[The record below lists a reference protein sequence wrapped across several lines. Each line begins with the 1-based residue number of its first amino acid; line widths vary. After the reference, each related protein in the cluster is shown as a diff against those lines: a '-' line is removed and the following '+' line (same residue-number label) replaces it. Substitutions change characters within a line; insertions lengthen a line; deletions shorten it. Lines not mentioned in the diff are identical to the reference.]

1 MKPVSV
7 IGRVLALMVTLAL
20 PAPASADDA
29 AEPVCRNCEQ
39 VAAFYAAR
47 EERLAWTGWGHTAR
61 YLALIEAIRDAETH
75 GLNPQDYHLVRL
87 LAGNPY
93 WPDRAL
99 DEIATDAY
107 LSLAAHLEFGRLD
120 PVSVVPSWNAAHPET
135 DLGIYLESALSSG
148 AVRASLEALA
158 PSNREYQALRDALVL
173 YRALAETGP
182 FPTIEDGPLLR
193 PGDTDPRV
201 PSLRARLIPA
211 LPALPEDAEAGE
223 GEGDAPDE
231 APDPDL
237 YDEALAD
244 AVRAFQARSA
254 LEADGLVGGRTLAM
268 LNMTPAERIDRLRVN
283 LERWRWLPH
292 DFGRRHIRVNIAG
305 FKLEAFGE
313 NGIEQR
319 HKVIIGCT
327 YRRTPVFSG
336 AITYLVLNPWWETP
350 HSLAVRD
357 KLPSFRRDPDRVER
371 LGFQV
376 LDRDGQEVDPETIDW
391 DEVSASDF
399 PYRLRQAPGP
409 LNALGQV
416 KFIFPNPHSV
426 YLHDTPDQEL
436 FEHTRRDFSS
446 GCIRVHDAVGLA
458 GWVLA
463 ETPDW
468 SAASIAEVLDSGP
481 ETPVA
486 LTERLPVHILYFTI
500 EMAPGGGLRFLDDLY
515 ERDGGVLAALDE
527 GPPPLE

>member
-7 IGRVLALMVTLAL
+7 IGRILALAIALTLS
-20 PAPASADDA
+20 APVSADDT
-29 AEPVCRNCEQ
+29 AEPTCRNCEQ

-47 EERLAWTGWGHTAR
+47 EERLAWTGWGHAAR

-75 GLNPQDYHLVRL
+75 GLVPADYHLDRL

-99 DEIATDAY
+99 DETATDAY
-107 LSLAAHLEFGRLD
+107 LSLASHLEFGRLD
-120 PVSVVPSWNAAHPET
+120 PVSVVPSWNARHPET
-135 DLGIYLESALSSG
+135 DLGVYLESALSSG

-158 PSNREYQALRDALVL
+158 PSNREYQALRYALAL
-173 YRALAETGP
+173 YRTLAEAEP
-182 FPTIEDGPLLR
+182 WPTIEDGPLLR
-193 PGDTDPRV
+193 PGDIDPRV
-201 PSLRARLIPA
+201 PSLRARLIPS
-211 LPALPEDAEAGE
+211 LPSLPEDAEGGQGE
-223 GEGDAPDE
+223 DDAPD
-231 APDPDL
+231 APDREL

-244 AVRAFQARSA
+244 AVRAFQTRAA

-313 NGIEQR
+313 EGIERR

-357 KLPSFRRDPDRVER
+357 KLPAFRRDPGRVRR

-376 LDRDGQEVDPETIDW
+376 LDEDGQEVDPDTIDW
-391 DEVSASDF
+391 DEVSARDF

-409 LNALGQV
+409 LNALGRV
-416 KFIFPNPHSV
+416 KLIFPNPHSV

-458 GWVLA
+458 GWALS

-468 SAASIAEVLDSGP
+468 GEAEIAEVLESGV
-481 ETPVA
+481 ETAVPLA
-486 LTERLPVHILYFTI
+486 ERVPVHVLYFTI
-500 EMAPGGGLRFLDDLY
+500 EPAPGGGLRFLDDLY

>member
-1 MKPVSV
+1 
-7 IGRVLALMVTLAL
+7 MVL
-20 PAPASADDA
+20 PAPAFAADA
-29 AEPVCRNCEQ
+29 AQACRGCEQ

-47 EERLAWTGWGHTAR
+47 GERLAWTGRGHAAR
-61 YLALIEAIRDAETH
+61 YLALIEAIRDAQTH
-75 GLNPQDYHLVRL
+75 GLNAQDYHLERL

-93 WPDRAL
+93 WPNRAL

-107 LSLAAHLEFGRLD
+107 LTLAAHIEFGRLD
-120 PVSVVPSWNAAHPET
+120 PVSVEPSWSAGHPET
-135 DLGIYLESALSSG
+135 DLGAYLETALSSG

-158 PSNREYQALRDALVL
+158 PANREYQALRDALAL
-173 YRALAETGP
+173 YRALAEAGP
-182 FPTIEDGPLLR
+182 WPVIEDGPLLR

-201 PSLRARLIPA
+201 PALRARLIPS
-211 LPALPEDAEAGE
+211 LPTLPGGE
-223 GEGDAPDE
+223 GEGDEVGQGEAGAPE
-231 APDPDL
+231 AGDPNL
-237 YDEALAD
+237 YDPALAE

-254 LEADGLVGGRTLAM
+254 LEADGLVGGRTLTM
-268 LNMTPAERIDRLRVN
+268 LNMDPAERIDRLRVN

-292 DFGRRHIRVNIAG
+292 DLGRRHIRVNIAG
-305 FKLEAFGE
+305 FKLEAWGE
-313 NGIEQR
+313 NGIERR
-319 HKVIIGCT
+319 HDVIIGCT

-357 KLPSFRRDPDRVER
+357 KLPAFRRDPDRVER
-371 LGFQV
+371 FGFQV
-376 LDRDGQEVDPETIDW
+376 LDQDGQEVDPEMIDW
-391 DEVSASDF
+391 DEVTASEF

-409 LNALGQV
+409 LNALGRV

-426 YLHDTPDQEL
+426 YLHDTPDQAL

-458 GWVLA
+458 GWALA

-468 SAASIAEVLDSGP
+468 SAEGIAEVLETGV
-481 ETPVA
+481 ETPIPLA
-486 LTERLPVHILYFTI
+486 ERVPVHVLYFTV
-500 EMAPGGGLRFLDDLY
+500 EPAPGGGLRFLDDLY

>member
-1 MKPVSV
+1 MRDLTV
-7 IGRVLALMVTLAL
+7 IGRSLALAAVLAFQ
-20 PAPASADDA
+20 APALAQEARPDCHS
-29 AEPVCRNCEQ
+29 CEQ
-39 VAAFYAAR
+39 VAVFYEAR
-47 EERLAWTGWGHTAR
+47 GDLLAWTGPGHAAR
-61 YLALIEAIRDAETH
+61 YLALIEAIRDADSH
-75 GLNPQDYHLVRL
+75 GLDPQDYHLDWL
-87 LAGNPY
+87 TAGNPY
-93 WPDRAL
+93 RSDRAL
-99 DEIATDAY
+99 DEVATDAY
-107 LSLAAHLEFGRLD
+107 LMLAAHLEFGRLD
-120 PVSVVPSWNAAHPET
+120 PVTVEPNWSAAHPET
-135 DLGIYLESALSSG
+135 DLAAYLETALSSG
-148 AVRASLEALA
+148 SVRASLEALA
-158 PSNREYQALRDALVL
+158 PSNREYQALRDALAL

-182 FPTIEDGPLLR
+182 WPAIEDGPLLH

-211 LPALPEDAEAGE
+211 LPTLPEEEADARSA
-223 GEGDAPDE
+223 DAPD
-231 APDPDL
+231 PQL
-237 YDEALAD
+237 YDEALAE

-268 LNMTPAERIDRLRVN
+268 LNMTPDERIDRLRVN

-313 NGIEQR
+313 NGIERR

-357 KLPSFRRDPDRVER
+357 KLPSFRRDPGRVER

-376 LDRDGQEVDPETIDW
+376 LDEDGQEVDPNTIDW

-426 YLHDTPDQEL
+426 YLHDTPDQDL
-436 FEHTRRDFSS
+436 FEHTRRAFSS
-446 GCIRVHDAVGLA
+446 GCIRVHDAVSLA
-458 GWVLA
+458 GWALS

-468 SAASIAEVLDSGP
+468 TEAEIAEVLEGGL
-481 ETPVA
+481 ETPVPLA
-486 LTERLPVHILYFTI
+486 ERLPVHVLYFTI
-500 EMAPGGGLRFLDDLY
+500 EAAPGGGLRFLDDLY